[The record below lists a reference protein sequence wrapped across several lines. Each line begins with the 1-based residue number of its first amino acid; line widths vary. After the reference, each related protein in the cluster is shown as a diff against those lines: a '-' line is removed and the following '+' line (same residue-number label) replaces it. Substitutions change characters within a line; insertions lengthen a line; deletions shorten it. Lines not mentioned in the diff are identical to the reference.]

1 MMTIGELLLF
11 GGFGLIAGGLIGCV
25 GVGGVILVPALV
37 YLAGVPIKVAIAAA
51 MFAFLLSGAVGTFVF
66 ARKKSIRWNMALPLW
81 LAAMPSALAGALTVS
96 ISPARLL
103 EFTIALLTAGSGI
116 HALRRPPA
124 PSEAGEA
131 GEASI
136 GTGKLALAGGV
147 TGYLSALTGTG
158 GPLVLIPILMW
169 LQLPVLTAIGLAQA
183 IQLPIAVL
191 ATAGN
196 IYAGTLD
203 VVLGLVIGLGIV
215 FGTWGGA
222 WLAHVLPREML
233 RRIVAILLA
242 LVGGTIMAKL
252 VWGMAH

>member
-1 MMTIGELLLF
+1 M
-11 GGFGLIAGGLIGCV
+11 
-25 GVGGVILVPALV
+25 
-37 YLAGVPIKVAIAAA
+37 
-51 MFAFLLSGAVGTFVF
+51 
-66 ARKKSIRWNMALPLW
+66 
-81 LAAMPSALAGALTVS
+81 
-96 ISPARLL
+96 
-103 EFTIALLTAGSGI
+103 
-116 HALRRPPA
+116 
-124 PSEAGEA
+124 
-131 GEASI
+131 
-136 GTGKLALAGGV
+136 
-147 TGYLSALTGTG
+147 
-158 GPLVLIPILMW
+158 IPILMW